1 MTVWI
6 FWKKHERWDSFY
18 DRRKKMKE
26 LFGLKK
32 QEKITSK
39 KIAFIICY
47 TLFAIGI
54 NYLGS
59 LIAEIIVFPLYLDSI
74 LTISVA
80 ALCGLIP
87 SLLCAFI
94 SNFILSIWT
103 NSSILFSV
111 CHICTALFAWCVFYA
126 ESKLNEQSGIRKT
139 EISIDA
145 FFWAGVWAAIANAI
159 LGNLIANLAF
169 GSSPPM
175 PQANIVVQC
184 VYVAFN
190 NQSLANNLAGIVENL
205 IDKFLSAFISFG
217 MYKIFI
223 RKKSSNI

>member
-1 MTVWI
+1 M
-6 FWKKHERWDSFY
+6 E
-18 DRRKKMKE
+18 MKE
-26 LFGLKK
+26 LFGFKK
-32 QEKITSK
+32 QEVISSK
-39 KIAFIICY
+39 RIIFIICY
-47 TLFAIGI
+47 TFFAIGI

-126 ESKLNEQSGIRKT
+126 ETKMNQQSGIKKS

-145 FFWAGVWAAIANAI
+145 FFWAGLWAAIANAI

-184 VYVAFN
+184 IYVAFN

-205 IDKFLSAFISFG
+205 IDKFLSAFISFVA
-217 MYKIFI
+217 YKLIMERQCVEFTA
-223 RKKSSNI
+223 